1 MNTAKYNTANP
12 LTYGLLRENAMRNKR
27 NPTEAESIMWTL
39 LRRKQLGV
47 IFRRQYIIDE
57 FIVDFVCLSKQL
69 IIEVDGKYHNL
80 AEQKEADRIRE
91 ERLCSMGFRIIRFTN
106 EEILVFP
113 EQVICKIKNEL
124 NNDIL

>member
-80 AEQKEADRIRE
+80 AEQKRSR
-91 ERLCSMGFRIIRFTN
+91 
-106 EEILVFP
+106 
-113 EQVICKIKNEL
+113 
-124 NNDIL
+124 